1 MIQNDLSIFEKE
13 KMNDP
18 HHNLK
23 SNLIKTYKIDMNDRK
38 STIKTKLGGSIG
50 ESESQLSQKDDKVVN
65 YETND

>member
-1 MIQNDLSIFEKE
+1 
-13 KMNDP
+13 MNDP

-23 SNLIKTYKIDMNDRK
+23 SNLIKIYKIDMNDRK

-50 ESESQLSQKDDKVVN
+50 KSEISLNQNEDKVVN